1 MTFSCPHYDFNA
13 EGCRKLRL
21 ECIPTRPGCVLRGK
35 IKVSRDIE
43 RRLKGLEKRTA
54 GEKRKSGAK
63 S

>member
-35 IKVSRDIE
+35 MKVSRDIE
-43 RRLKGLEKRTA
+43 RRLKAVEKRTA
-54 GEKRKSGAK
+54 KRNRKNGVRS
-63 S
+63 